1 MYPFA
6 ADRLRQIF
14 KTSIRNPILIGTN
27 EGITIE
33 YKQSFGWASLS
44 DYLKT
49 MASFANRDGGYII
62 FGIKDRPHELIGL
75 SNGALERF
83 RGIDNMLWSTNI
95 REHFSP
101 EIIWDKR
108 TYDFNEKTYGIIYT
122 YSARNKPV
130 LCKRDAG
137 ELRKAAIYYRYNSQ
151 NSEIDY
157 PELAAIMDAE
167 KQKIHNQWMQMVRQF
182 GDSGISK
189 TALLDLNSGK
199 MTGPNSTLYIDERLL
214 REISFVQEGSFVET
228 GGDPALV
235 IKGQVQTVVGAQRVI
250 VERERGIAINSD
262 DIFKSFITQEDV
274 DVPQEYIKQI
284 CYQTTGNL
292 PVYYFIHKAGLD
304 SEQTLALLDEVPNNS
319 QAKEYLK
326 NRLLN
331 GNTKHVPL
339 GTGNSQ
345 ATIQKRKYME
355 SILEESL
362 EFPPDT
368 AEIKYCVMAFRA
380 LTEDQVN
387 EHKEYILNLLYRLY
401 TDYFYDTH
409 YETVKAEIRYALC
422 WIDEALYLN
431 E

>member
-1 MYPFA
+1 MHPFA
-6 ADRLRQIF
+6 HERLCEIF
-14 KTSIRNPILIGTN
+14 KTSTRNPNLIGTN

-33 YKQSFGWASLS
+33 YKQSFGWASIS

-62 FGIKDRPHELIGL
+62 FGVKDRPHELLGL
-75 SNGALERF
+75 QDDALDRF
-83 RGIDNMLWSTNI
+83 QNIDNMLWSTHI
-95 REHFSP
+95 REHFYP
-101 EIIWDKR
+101 EINWDKR

-122 YSARNKPV
+122 YSAKNKPV
-130 LCKRDAG
+130 MCKRDAG

-157 PELAAIMDAE
+157 SELAAIIDAE
-167 KQKIHNQWMQMVRQF
+167 KEKIHNQWMQLVRRI
-182 GDSGISK
+182 GDSGIAK

-274 DVPQEYIKQI
+274 DFPQEYIKQI

-292 PVYYFIHKAGLD
+292 PVYYFMRKARINT
-304 SEQTLALLDEVPNNS
+304 EQTLALLDEIPNNS
-319 QAKEYLK
+319 QVKEYLK

-331 GNTKHVPL
+331 GNIKYAPI

-345 ATIQKRKYME
+345 AAIQKRRYLK
-355 SILEESL
+355 SILEETLYIPSGNSEL
-362 EFPPDT
+362 
-368 AEIKYCVMAFRA
+368 KYCVMAFRA
-380 LTEDQVN
+380 LTEEQVN
-387 EHKEYILNLLYRLY
+387 EHKDYILNLLYRLY
-401 TDYFYDTH
+401 TDFFYNLQ
-409 YETVKAEIRYALC
+409 YESVKPEIRYTIC

-431 E
+431 R